1 MHDIKGVGWRYV
13 QGGIGHAQH
22 ILSRCSQV
30 YANILILK
38 RTSNSAR
45 YIQARCTQYKM
56 SSLSSVPL
64 QHAISSKLN
73 WIFWRVILPLKLILP
88 LSYPV
93 RWVSHHYSLSCL
105 FLRKRR
111 CALPTSHATSAIG
124 PVSHGIC
131 IWEYRIWQN
140 EVWKNGVRQYGNLTY
155 PWNHPWT
162 DLSRMAKGITWPAM
176 RQAVCT
182 SPTWLPWIQGKQ
194 WQSRNMGY
202 TLLSDKE
209 IQWSII
215 PLILILLTLI

>member
-1 MHDIKGVGWRYV
+1 MY
-13 QGGIGHAQH
+13 
-22 ILSRCSQV
+22 
-30 YANILILK
+30 
-38 RTSNSAR
+38 T
-45 YIQARCTQYKM
+45 IQM
-56 SSLSSVPL
+56 SSVSSVPIWNFSMPY
-64 QHAISSKLN
+64 QASKLN
-73 WIFWRVILPLKLILP
+73 GIFWRVILP

-105 FLRKRR
+105 FVRKRR
-111 CALPTSHATSAIG
+111 CALPTSHATSATG

-131 IWEYRIWQN
+131 SLEYQIWQN
-140 EVWKNGVRQYGNLTY
+140 EVWKNGVRQYGNPTY

-194 WQSRNMGY
+194 WQSINVGY

-215 PLILILLTLI
+215 PLI